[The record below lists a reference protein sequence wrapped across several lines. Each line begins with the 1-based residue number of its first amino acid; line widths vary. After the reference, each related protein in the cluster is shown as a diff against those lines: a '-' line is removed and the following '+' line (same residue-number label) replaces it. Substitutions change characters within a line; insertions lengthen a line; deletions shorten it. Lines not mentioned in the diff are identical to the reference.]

1 MNKYVSP
8 IIEIENIE
16 VEGIMDWGFSNEN
29 DIPSVDDSDI
39 PLPGG
44 GNSGGGTGGGSSE
57 LPTIPNAYKQYFN
70 K

>member
-16 VEGIMDWGFSNEN
+16 VEGIMDWGFSDEN

-44 GNSGGGTGGGSSE
+44 SE
-57 LPTIPNAYKQYFN
+57 LPIIPNAYKQYFN